1 MRKTTYIVKNNE
13 YGSKGLNTAMA
24 KAKIT
29 TTIIQ
34 SLEKTQTGYDNM
46 IENDFCN
53 LLENIVAMLDN
64 YKIRQYEI
72 GDSRE
77 ENDY

>member
-13 YGSKGLNTAMA
+13 YGYKGINTARA

-29 TTIIQ
+29 STVIQ
-34 SLEKTQTGYDNM
+34 ELEKTQKGYDSV

-77 ENDY
+77 ENEY

>member
-13 YGSKGLNTAMA
+13 YGYKGINTAKA
-24 KAKIT
+24 NAKIT
-29 TTIIQ
+29 TTIVQ
-34 SLEKTQTGYDNM
+34 ALDKTHTRYDNM
-46 IENDFCN
+46 LENNFCN

-64 YKIRQYEI
+64 YRINQYEI
-72 GDSRE
+72 GDSKQ